1 MALPALKD
9 LTGTAWKNAKKA
21 AGVKG
26 AGFFDGPGS
35 KAVADKI
42 DKYQARK
49 AAYKQAKTS
58 KNFMELFNALTA
70 LETALAKAES
80 DRSFKSDL
88 AKEMQADIGSL
99 LGEIKAKQQ
108 KLAVIY
114 SKPEEVKK
122 LDSNNKNELE
132 ATIDQF
138 VF

>member
-9 LTGTAWKNAKKA
+9 LTGAAWKTAKTR

-26 AGFFDGPGS
+26 ASFFDAPGS

-70 LETALAKAES
+70 LETALVKAET

-88 AKEMQADIGSL
+88 AKEMQTDIGSL
-99 LGEIKAKQQ
+99 LLEIKTKQQ

-114 SKPEEVKK
+114 NKPEEVKK
-122 LDSNNKNELE
+122 LDSNNKKELE
-132 ATIDQF
+132 GVIDQF